1 MDGNDRNIPL
11 RPINIVHLN
20 SSENIDKAEVQIGR
34 SIVLNPKIKE
44 NDNNQ
49 NNTWNMDTKK
59 KSKKKKF
66 KKTLE
71 GRRSIG

>member
-1 MDGNDRNIPL
+1 MTETFRQF
-11 RPINIVHLN
+11 
-20 SSENIDKAEVQIGR
+20 EVQIGR
-34 SIVLNPKIKE
+34 SIVLNIKIKE

-59 KSKKKKF
+59 NLKKKKITS

-71 GRRSIG
+71 GRRPIG